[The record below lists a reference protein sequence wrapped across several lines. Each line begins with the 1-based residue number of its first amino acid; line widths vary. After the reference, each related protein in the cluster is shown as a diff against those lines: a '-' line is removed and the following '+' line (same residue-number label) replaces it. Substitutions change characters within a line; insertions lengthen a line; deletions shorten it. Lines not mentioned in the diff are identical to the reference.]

1 MTEQLLDKYS
11 LLISIKRYF
20 QIHSISIKKIRL
32 TSEMDPLNKITPGE
46 KHLWNAILRTSE
58 YSLLHKTNV
67 NTCKKLSKS
76 TFSGFLKLTKQGA
89 WFQEKQLKL
98 GKNSELCGT
107 SASFSQISL
116 PSSKIT
122 LKTGSLE
129 TVLTENKCKQ
139 PSSRWR
145 KPNRFGAPT
154 EVPFPHNC
162 HDFTWLEAAWKGDSH
177 SQTCLYS
184 TWIRDHSVAK
194 SYIQVL
200 VQKKGEMF
208 NIGCNYLK

>member
-145 KPNRFGAPT
+145 KPNSYRMVASKFWSYPHSSSLTSHRKESLVLASPAIAPRSSIWT
-154 EVPFPHNC
+154 TQ
-162 HDFTWLEAAWKGDSH
+162 D
-177 SQTCLYS
+177 
-184 TWIRDHSVAK
+184 
-194 SYIQVL
+194 
-200 VQKKGEMF
+200 
-208 NIGCNYLK
+208 